1 MTDFEKTIL
10 WLADVYPN
18 TQIKPKRDIADA
30 FLRRFSG
37 SSDIDKVIDAI
48 LNDES
53 RYPQNGDTEIVL
65 SFTMMVLTLY
75 EQVSAQQSYSSSDV
89 IGYLEDMIL
98 INSELAQYFMN
109 HSFKA
114 GSSLCD
120 GGGYNQSA
128 VMINFLKVLKNDADS
143 REMIQQICGSEN
155 IILGPSYRRVAKYD
169 LELLGAHLEYLLL
182 VAILMCLSESPYFS
196 SDVKSIAHE
205 ILLCFKDLFSDSRIE
220 YIFMEPN
227 VFFSEQEQGIHA
239 TTKFE
244 IFFVQSNNDRYC
256 LRLDFPH
263 DDINYVHFNLHEPFR
278 ETAFPISNEEYA
290 DLTKE
295 IPSMYSYFYEY
306 SNSYWFRSNFER
318 LIVEGH
324 FEQEDS
330 RKKLRAVYERQKHYR
345 FLKSKYSSDQVK
357 TFLNVVFTA
366 ASSIGMS
373 RSRYQK
379 PKEVDWKERLLT
391 ITLRERIRV
400 FNYAADGL
408 ALQQLMDAVH
418 PKDKKQMLEAKC
430 SLIWTLQN
438 ECGTA
443 SIEDLIE
450 LSDEC
455 LLDLAEA
462 EIKSRENS
470 TN

>member
-30 FLRRFSG
+30 FLRRFSE
-37 SSDIDKVIDAI
+37 SPDIDKVIDAI
-48 LNDES
+48 LDDES
-53 RYPQNGDTEIVL
+53 GDPQNGDTEIAL
-65 SFTMMVLTLY
+65 SFTMMALTLY
-75 EQVSAQQSYSSSDV
+75 EQVSAQQSYSSSDI
-89 IGYLEDMIL
+89 IGYLDDMIF

-109 HSFKA
+109 HSFRA

-120 GGGYNQSA
+120 GGYNQSA
-128 VMINFLKVLKNDADS
+128 VMIDFLKVLKNDADS
-143 REMIQQICGSEN
+143 REMIQQMCGSED
-155 IILGPSYRRVAKYD
+155 IIFGSSYRRVAKYD

-196 SDVKSIAHE
+196 ADVKSIAHE
-205 ILLCFKDLFSDSRIE
+205 MLLCFKDLFSDSRIE
-220 YIFMEPN
+220 YLFMEPN

-263 DDINYVHFNLHEPFR
+263 DDIDYVHFNLHEPFR
-278 ETAFPISNEEYA
+278 ETAFPISNEVYA
-290 DLTKE
+290 DLAKA
-295 IPSMYSYFYEY
+295 IPSMYSYFYKCG
-306 SNSYWFRSNFER
+306 NSYWFRNDFER
-318 LIVEGH
+318 LIAGAH

-330 RKKLRAVYERQKHYR
+330 MEILRAVYERQKHYR

-357 TFLNVVFTA
+357 NFLNVIFTA

-379 PKEVDWKERLLT
+379 PKEVDWKERLLA
-391 ITLRERIRV
+391 ITLREKIRV
-400 FNYAADGL
+400 FNYAADEL
-408 ALQQLMDAVH
+408 ALQQLMDAVR
-418 PKDKKQMLEAKC
+418 PEDKNQMLEAKC
-430 SLIWTLQN
+430 SLIWTLRN

-462 EIKSRENS
+462 EIKSRENA

>member
-18 TQIKPKRDIADA
+18 TQIKPKQDIADA
-30 FLRRFSG
+30 FLRRFSE
-37 SSDIDKVIDAI
+37 SPDIDKVIDAI
-48 LNDES
+48 LDDES
-53 RYPQNGDTEIVL
+53 GDPQNGDTEIAL
-65 SFTMMVLTLY
+65 SFTMMALTLY
-75 EQVSAQQSYSSSDV
+75 EQVSAQQSYSSSDI
-89 IGYLEDMIL
+89 IGYLDDMIF

-109 HSFKA
+109 HSFRA

-120 GGGYNQSA
+120 GGYNQSA
-128 VMINFLKVLKNDADS
+128 VMIDFLKVLKNDADS
-143 REMIQQICGSEN
+143 REMIQQMCGSED
-155 IILGPSYRRVAKYD
+155 IIFGPSYRRVAKYD

-196 SDVKSIAHE
+196 ADVKSIAHE
-205 ILLCFKDLFSDSRIE
+205 MLLCFKDLFSDSRIE
-220 YIFMEPN
+220 YLFMEPN

-263 DDINYVHFNLHEPFR
+263 DDIDYVHFNLHEPFR
-278 ETAFPISNEEYA
+278 ETAFPISNEVYA
-290 DLTKE
+290 DLAKA
-295 IPSMYSYFYEY
+295 IPSMYSYFYKCG
-306 SNSYWFRSNFER
+306 NSYWFRNDFER
-318 LIVEGH
+318 LIAGAH

-330 RKKLRAVYERQKHYR
+330 MEILRAVYERQKHYR

-357 TFLNVVFTA
+357 NFLNVIFTA

-379 PKEVDWKERLLT
+379 PKEVDWKERLLA
-391 ITLRERIRV
+391 ITLREKIRV
-400 FNYAADGL
+400 FNYAADEL
-408 ALQQLMDAVH
+408 ALQQLMDAVR
-418 PKDKKQMLEAKC
+418 PEDKNQMLEAKC
-430 SLIWTLQN
+430 SLIWTLRN

-462 EIKSRENS
+462 EIKSRENA

>member
-48 LNDES
+48 LDDES
-53 RYPQNGDTEIVL
+53 RYLQNGDTEIVL

-75 EQVSAQQSYSSSDV
+75 EQVSARQSYSSSDV

-114 GSSLCD
+114 ESSLCD
-120 GGGYNQSA
+120 GGGY
-128 VMINFLKVLKNDADS
+128 
-143 REMIQQICGSEN
+143 
-155 IILGPSYRRVAKYD
+155 
-169 LELLGAHLEYLLL
+169 
-182 VAILMCLSESPYFS
+182 
-196 SDVKSIAHE
+196 
-205 ILLCFKDLFSDSRIE
+205 
-220 YIFMEPN
+220 
-227 VFFSEQEQGIHA
+227 
-239 TTKFE
+239 
-244 IFFVQSNNDRYC
+244 
-256 LRLDFPH
+256 
-263 DDINYVHFNLHEPFR
+263 
-278 ETAFPISNEEYA
+278 
-290 DLTKE
+290 
-295 IPSMYSYFYEY
+295 
-306 SNSYWFRSNFER
+306 RSNFER

>member
-30 FLRRFSG
+30 FLRRFSE
-37 SSDIDKVIDAI
+37 SPDIDKVIDAI
-48 LNDES
+48 LDDES
-53 RYPQNGDTEIVL
+53 GDPQNGDTEIAL
-65 SFTMMVLTLY
+65 SFTMMALTLY
-75 EQVSAQQSYSSSDV
+75 EQVSAQQSYSSSDI
-89 IGYLEDMIL
+89 IGYLDDMIF

-109 HSFKA
+109 HSFRA
-114 GSSLCD
+114 GSSFCD
-120 GGGYNQSA
+120 GGYNQSA
-128 VMINFLKVLKNDADS
+128 VMIDFFEFLKNDADS
-143 REMIQQICGSEN
+143 REMIQQMCGSED
-155 IILGPSYRRVAKYD
+155 IIFGPSYRRVAKYD

-196 SDVKSIAHE
+196 ADVKSIAHE
-205 ILLCFKDLFSDSRIE
+205 MLLCFKDLFSDSRIE
-220 YIFMEPN
+220 YLFMEPN

-263 DDINYVHFNLHEPFR
+263 DDIDYVHFNLHEPFR
-278 ETAFPISNEEYA
+278 ETAFPISNEVYA
-290 DLTKE
+290 DLAKA
-295 IPSMYSYFYEY
+295 IPSMYSYFYKCG
-306 SNSYWFRSNFER
+306 NSYWFRNDFER
-318 LIVEGH
+318 LIAGAH

-330 RKKLRAVYERQKHYR
+330 MEILRAVYERQKHYR

-357 TFLNVVFTA
+357 NFLNVIFTA

-379 PKEVDWKERLLT
+379 PNEVDWKERLLA
-391 ITLRERIRV
+391 ITLREKIRV
-400 FNYAADGL
+400 FNYAADEL
-408 ALQQLMDAVH
+408 ALQQLMDAVR
-418 PKDKKQMLEAKC
+418 PEDKNQMLEAKC
-430 SLIWTLQN
+430 SLIWTLRN

-462 EIKSRENS
+462 EIKSRENA

>member
-30 FLRRFSG
+30 FLRRFSE
-37 SSDIDKVIDAI
+37 SPDIDKVIDAI
-48 LNDES
+48 LDDES
-53 RYPQNGDTEIVL
+53 GDPQNGDTEIAL
-65 SFTMMVLTLY
+65 SFTMMALTLY
-75 EQVSAQQSYSSSDV
+75 EQVSAQQSYSSSDI
-89 IGYLEDMIL
+89 IGYLDDMIF

-109 HSFKA
+109 HSFRA

-120 GGGYNQSA
+120 GGYNQSA
-128 VMINFLKVLKNDADS
+128 VMIDFLKVLKNDADS
-143 REMIQQICGSEN
+143 REMIQQMCGSED
-155 IILGPSYRRVAKYD
+155 IIFGPSYRRVAKYD

-196 SDVKSIAHE
+196 ADVKSIAHE
-205 ILLCFKDLFSDSRIE
+205 MLLCFKDLFSDSRIE
-220 YIFMEPN
+220 YLFMEPN

-263 DDINYVHFNLHEPFR
+263 DDIDYVHFNLHEPFR
-278 ETAFPISNEEYA
+278 ETAFPISNEVYA
-290 DLTKE
+290 DLAKA
-295 IPSMYSYFYEY
+295 IPSMYSYFYKCG
-306 SNSYWFRSNFER
+306 NSYWFRNDFER
-318 LIVEGH
+318 LIAGAH

-330 RKKLRAVYERQKHYR
+330 MEILRAVYERQKHYR

-357 TFLNVVFTA
+357 NFLNIIFTA

-379 PKEVDWKERLLT
+379 PKEVDWKERLLA
-391 ITLRERIRV
+391 ITLREKIRV
-400 FNYAADGL
+400 FNYAADEL
-408 ALQQLMDAVH
+408 ALQQLMDAVR
-418 PKDKKQMLEAKC
+418 PEDKNQMLEAKC
-430 SLIWTLQN
+430 SLIWTLRN

-462 EIKSRENS
+462 EIKSRENA

>member
-30 FLRRFSG
+30 FLRRFSE
-37 SSDIDKVIDAI
+37 SPDIDKVIDAI
-48 LNDES
+48 LDDES
-53 RYPQNGDTEIVL
+53 GDPQNGDTEIAL
-65 SFTMMVLTLY
+65 SFTMMALTLY
-75 EQVSAQQSYSSSDV
+75 EQVSAQQSYSSSDI
-89 IGYLEDMIL
+89 IGYLDDMIF

-109 HSFKA
+109 HSFRA
-114 GSSLCD
+114 GFSLCD
-120 GGGYNQSA
+120 GGYNQSA
-128 VMINFLKVLKNDADS
+128 VMIDFLKVLKNDADS
-143 REMIQQICGSEN
+143 REMIQQMCGSED
-155 IILGPSYRRVAKYD
+155 IIFGPSYRRVAKYD

-196 SDVKSIAHE
+196 ADVKSIAHE
-205 ILLCFKDLFSDSRIE
+205 MLLCFKDLFSDSRIE
-220 YIFMEPN
+220 YLFMEPN

-263 DDINYVHFNLHEPFR
+263 DDIDYVHFNLHEPFR
-278 ETAFPISNEEYA
+278 ETAFPISNEVYA
-290 DLTKE
+290 DLAKA
-295 IPSMYSYFYEY
+295 IPSMYSYFYKCG
-306 SNSYWFRSNFER
+306 NSYWFRNDFER
-318 LIVEGH
+318 LIAGAH

-330 RKKLRAVYERQKHYR
+330 MEILRAVYERQKHYR

-357 TFLNVVFTA
+357 SFLNVIFTA

-379 PKEVDWKERLLT
+379 PKEVDWKERLLA
-391 ITLRERIRV
+391 ITLREKIRV
-400 FNYAADGL
+400 FNYAADEL
-408 ALQQLMDAVH
+408 ALQQLMDAVR
-418 PKDKKQMLEAKC
+418 PEDKKQMLEAKC
-430 SLIWTLQN
+430 SLIWTLRN

-462 EIKSRENS
+462 EIKSRENA

>member
-30 FLRRFSG
+30 FLRRFSE
-37 SSDIDKVIDAI
+37 SPDIDKVIDAI
-48 LNDES
+48 LDDES
-53 RYPQNGDTEIVL
+53 GDPQNGDTEIAL
-65 SFTMMVLTLY
+65 SFTMMALTLY
-75 EQVSAQQSYSSSDV
+75 EQVSAQQSYSSSDI
-89 IGYLEDMIL
+89 IGYLDDMIF

-109 HSFKA
+109 HSFRA

-120 GGGYNQSA
+120 GGYNQSA
-128 VMINFLKVLKNDADS
+128 VMIDFLKVLKNDADS
-143 REMIQQICGSEN
+143 REMIQQMCGSED
-155 IILGPSYRRVAKYD
+155 IIFGPSYRRVAKYD

-196 SDVKSIAHE
+196 ADVKSIAHE
-205 ILLCFKDLFSDSRIE
+205 MLLCFKDLFSDSRIE
-220 YIFMEPN
+220 YLFMEPN

-263 DDINYVHFNLHEPFR
+263 DDIDYVHFNLHEPFR
-278 ETAFPISNEEYA
+278 ETAFPISNEVYA
-290 DLTKE
+290 DLAKA
-295 IPSMYSYFYEY
+295 IPSMYSYFYKCG
-306 SNSYWFRSNFER
+306 NSYWFRNDFER
-318 LIVEGH
+318 LIAGAH

-330 RKKLRAVYERQKHYR
+330 MEILRAVYERQKHYR

-357 TFLNVVFTA
+357 NFLNVIFTA

-379 PKEVDWKERLLT
+379 PKEVDWKERLLA
-391 ITLRERIRV
+391 ITLREKIRV
-400 FNYAADGL
+400 FNYAADEL
-408 ALQQLMDAVH
+408 ALQQLMDAVR
-418 PKDKKQMLEAKC
+418 PEDKNQMLEAKC
-430 SLIWTLQN
+430 SLIWTLRN

-462 EIKSRENS
+462 EIKSRVNA

>member
-18 TQIKPKRDIADA
+18 TQIKPKRDVADA
-30 FLRRFSG
+30 FLRRFSE
-37 SSDIDKVIDAI
+37 SPDIDRVIGAI
-48 LNDES
+48 LDDES
-53 RYPQNGDTEIVL
+53 KEPRNGDAEIVL

-75 EQVSAQQSYSSSDV
+75 EQVNAQQSYSSSDV
-89 IGYLEDMIL
+89 MGYIEDMVL
-98 INSELAQYFMN
+98 INSELTQYFMN
-109 HSFKA
+109 DSFRN
-114 GSSLCD
+114 GVSLCD
-120 GGGYNQSA
+120 GGGYNQSG
-128 VMINFLKVLKNDADS
+128 VVINFLKVLKKDADS
-143 REMIQQICGSEN
+143 REMIRRICGSEDVIFGSN
-155 IILGPSYRRVAKYD
+155 YRRVAKYD
-169 LELLGAHLEYLLL
+169 LELFGAHLEYLLL
-182 VAILMCLSESPYFS
+182 AAILMCLSESPYFPA
-196 SDVKSIAHE
+196 DIKSMAHE
-205 ILLCFKDLFSDSRIE
+205 MLLCFKDLFSDSRIE
-220 YIFMEPN
+220 YLFMEPN

-263 DDINYVHFNLHEPFR
+263 DGIDYVHFNLHEPFR

-290 DLTKE
+290 DLTKA
-295 IPSMYSYFYEY
+295 IPSMYSYFYECG
-306 SNSYWFRSNFER
+306 NSYWFRNNFER
-318 LIVEGH
+318 LIAEAH

-330 RKKLRAVYERQKHYR
+330 REVLRAVYERQRHYR

-357 TFLNVVFTA
+357 NFLNVVFTA
-366 ASSIGMS
+366 ASLVGMS
-373 RSRYQK
+373 RSRYHK
-379 PKEVDWKERLLT
+379 PKEDDWKERLLAV
-391 ITLRERIRV
+391 TLREKIRV

-408 ALQQLMDAVH
+408 ALRQLVNTVC
-418 PKDKKQMLEAKC
+418 PEDKKQMLEAKC

-455 LLDLAEA
+455 LLDLAET
-462 EIKSRENS
+462 EIKSREGA

>member
-30 FLRRFSG
+30 FLRRFSE
-37 SSDIDKVIDAI
+37 SPDIDKVIDAI
-48 LNDES
+48 LDDES
-53 RYPQNGDTEIVL
+53 GDPQNGDTEIAL
-65 SFTMMVLTLY
+65 SFTMMALTLY
-75 EQVSAQQSYSSSDV
+75 EQVSAQQSYSSSDI
-89 IGYLEDMIL
+89 IGYLDDMIF

-109 HSFKA
+109 HSFRA

-120 GGGYNQSA
+120 GGYNQSA
-128 VMINFLKVLKNDADS
+128 VMIDFLKVLKNDADS
-143 REMIQQICGSEN
+143 REMIQQMCGSED

-196 SDVKSIAHE
+196 ADVKSIAHE
-205 ILLCFKDLFSDSRIE
+205 MLLCFKDLFSDSRIE
-220 YIFMEPN
+220 YLFMEPN

-263 DDINYVHFNLHEPFR
+263 DDIDYVHFNLHEPFR
-278 ETAFPISNEEYA
+278 ETAFPISNEVYA
-290 DLTKE
+290 DLAKA
-295 IPSMYSYFYEY
+295 IPSMYSYFYKCG
-306 SNSYWFRSNFER
+306 NSYWFRNDFER
-318 LIVEGH
+318 LIAGAH

-330 RKKLRAVYERQKHYR
+330 MEILRAVYERQKHYR

-357 TFLNVVFTA
+357 NFLNVIFTA

-379 PKEVDWKERLLT
+379 PKEVDWKERLLA
-391 ITLRERIRV
+391 ITLREKIRV
-400 FNYAADGL
+400 FNYAADEL
-408 ALQQLMDAVH
+408 ALQQLMDAVR
-418 PKDKKQMLEAKC
+418 PEDKNQMLEAKC
-430 SLIWTLQN
+430 SLIWTLRN

-462 EIKSRENS
+462 EIKSRENA

>member
-30 FLRRFSG
+30 FLRRFSE
-37 SSDIDKVIDAI
+37 SPDIDKVIDAI
-48 LNDES
+48 LDDES
-53 RYPQNGDTEIVL
+53 GDPQNGDTEIAL
-65 SFTMMVLTLY
+65 SFTMMALTLY
-75 EQVSAQQSYSSSDV
+75 EQVSAQQSYSSSDI
-89 IGYLEDMIL
+89 IGYLDDMIF

-109 HSFKA
+109 HSFRA

-120 GGGYNQSA
+120 GGYNQSA
-128 VMINFLKVLKNDADS
+128 VMIDFLKVLKNDADS
-143 REMIQQICGSEN
+143 REMIQQMCGSED
-155 IILGPSYRRVAKYD
+155 IIFGSSYRRVAKYD

-196 SDVKSIAHE
+196 ADVKSIAHE
-205 ILLCFKDLFSDSRIE
+205 MLLCFKDLFSDSRIE
-220 YIFMEPN
+220 YLFMEPN

-263 DDINYVHFNLHEPFR
+263 DDIDYVHFNLHEPFR
-278 ETAFPISNEEYA
+278 ETAFPISNEVYA
-290 DLTKE
+290 DLAKA
-295 IPSMYSYFYEY
+295 IPSMYSYFYKCG
-306 SNSYWFRSNFER
+306 NSYWFRNDFER
-318 LIVEGH
+318 LIAGAH
-324 FEQEDS
+324 FEQEDPMEI
-330 RKKLRAVYERQKHYR
+330 LRAVYERQKHYR

-357 TFLNVVFTA
+357 NFLNVIFTA

-379 PKEVDWKERLLT
+379 PKEVDWKERLLA
-391 ITLRERIRV
+391 ITLREKIRV
-400 FNYAADGL
+400 FNYAADEL
-408 ALQQLMDAVH
+408 ALQQLMDAVR
-418 PKDKKQMLEAKC
+418 PEDKNQMLEAKC
-430 SLIWTLQN
+430 SLIWTLRN

-462 EIKSRENS
+462 EIKSRENA

>member
-30 FLRRFSG
+30 FLRRFSE
-37 SSDIDKVIDAI
+37 SPDIDKVIDAI
-48 LNDES
+48 LDDES
-53 RYPQNGDTEIVL
+53 GDPQNGDTEIAL
-65 SFTMMVLTLY
+65 SFTMMALTLY
-75 EQVSAQQSYSSSDV
+75 EQVSAQQSYSSSDI
-89 IGYLEDMIL
+89 IGYLDDMIF

-109 HSFKA
+109 HSFRA

-120 GGGYNQSA
+120 GGYNQSA
-128 VMINFLKVLKNDADS
+128 VMIDFLKVLKNDADS
-143 REMIQQICGSEN
+143 REMIQQMCGSED
-155 IILGPSYRRVAKYD
+155 IIFGPSYRRVAKYD

-196 SDVKSIAHE
+196 ADVKSIAHE
-205 ILLCFKDLFSDSRIE
+205 MLLCFKDLFSDSRIE
-220 YIFMEPN
+220 YLFMEPN

-263 DDINYVHFNLHEPFR
+263 DDIDYVHFNLHEPFR
-278 ETAFPISNEEYA
+278 ETAFPISNEVYA
-290 DLTKE
+290 DLAKA
-295 IPSMYSYFYEY
+295 IPSMYSYFYKCG
-306 SNSYWFRSNFER
+306 NSYWFRNDFER
-318 LIVEGH
+318 LIAGAH

-330 RKKLRAVYERQKHYR
+330 MEILRAVYERQKHYR
-345 FLKSKYSSDQVK
+345 FHKSKYSSDQVK
-357 TFLNVVFTA
+357 NFLNVIFTA

-379 PKEVDWKERLLT
+379 PKEVDWKERLLA
-391 ITLRERIRV
+391 ITLREKIRV
-400 FNYAADGL
+400 FNYAADEL
-408 ALQQLMDAVH
+408 ALQQLMDAVR
-418 PKDKKQMLEAKC
+418 PEDKNQMLEAKC
-430 SLIWTLQN
+430 SLIWTLRN

-462 EIKSRENS
+462 EIKSRENA

>member
-1 MTDFEKTIL
+1 
-10 WLADVYPN
+10 
-18 TQIKPKRDIADA
+18 
-30 FLRRFSG
+30 
-37 SSDIDKVIDAI
+37 
-48 LNDES
+48 
-53 RYPQNGDTEIVL
+53 
-65 SFTMMVLTLY
+65 
-75 EQVSAQQSYSSSDV
+75 
-89 IGYLEDMIL
+89 
-98 INSELAQYFMN
+98 MN
-109 HSFKA
+109 HSFRA

-120 GGGYNQSA
+120 GGYNQSA
-128 VMINFLKVLKNDADS
+128 VMIDFLKVLKNDADS
-143 REMIQQICGSEN
+143 REMIQQMCGSED
-155 IILGPSYRRVAKYD
+155 IIFGPSYRRVAKYD

-196 SDVKSIAHE
+196 ADVKSIAHE
-205 ILLCFKDLFSDSRIE
+205 MLLCFKDLFSDSRIE
-220 YIFMEPN
+220 YLFMEPN

-263 DDINYVHFNLHEPFR
+263 DDIDYVHFNLHEPFR
-278 ETAFPISNEEYA
+278 ETAFPISNEVYA
-290 DLTKE
+290 DLAKA
-295 IPSMYSYFYEY
+295 IPSMYSYFYKCG
-306 SNSYWFRSNFER
+306 NSYWFRNDFER
-318 LIVEGH
+318 LIAGAH

-330 RKKLRAVYERQKHYR
+330 MEILRAVYERQKHYR

-357 TFLNVVFTA
+357 NFLNVIFTA

-379 PKEVDWKERLLT
+379 PKEVDWKERLLA
-391 ITLRERIRV
+391 ITLREKIRV
-400 FNYAADGL
+400 FNYAADEL
-408 ALQQLMDAVH
+408 ALQQLMDAVR
-418 PKDKKQMLEAKC
+418 PEDKNQMLEAKC
-430 SLIWTLQN
+430 SLIWTLRN

-462 EIKSRENS
+462 EIKSRENA